1 MSPEPAARGLHVLLM
16 PAYYPSAEQPV
27 AGLFMLD
34 LAGAISLRNTV
45 TVLAPTSAGSPQEEV
60 SAGIR
65 TIRVPLRNGAVN
77 PAHRLVALN
86 ATVSRLRREG
96 TPVDVIHGHYFSTGL
111 LAALVGGVRRL
122 PVVVTEN
129 LSLSLTGEL
138 SRARIRAA
146 RFTYRRA
153 ARVLPDSPL
162 QERRLR
168 SMQPAGRYEVVP
180 EVVDIDS
187 FAAARRGTHTAP
199 GRHILAVSNLIPRK
213 GLTDL
218 LEAVRLLAADGRDV
232 ALTVVGEGEGRP
244 ALEAQAEG
252 LPVVF
257 AGARSRAEV
266 VGLLETADVFA
277 MPTLADPFGISP
289 VEAAAAG
296 VPVVVSNAAGCAEL
310 IEPLGARVIPPADP
324 RALRRA
330 LADALDGRVA
340 FGPGTAEALRSYC
353 SPTAVGERL
362 DSIYRSLVDGATA
375 G

>member
-1 MSPEPAARGLHVLLM
+1 MHVLLM
-16 PAYYPSAEQPV
+16 PAYYPSPEQPV
-27 AGLFMLD
+27 AGLFMRD
-34 LAGAISLRNTV
+34 LARAVSIRNTV
-45 TVLAPTSAGSPQEEV
+45 TVLAPASAGSPQEEI

-65 TIRVPLRNGAVN
+65 TIHLPFPRGAVN
-77 PAHRLVALN
+77 SGQRLFALN

-111 LAALVGGVRRL
+111 LAVLVGGARRL

-146 RFTYRRA
+146 RFTYHRA
-153 ARVLPDSPL
+153 ARVLPVSPL
-162 QERRLR
+162 LERHLR
-168 SMQPAGRYEVVP
+168 SVAPAGRYEVVP
-180 EVVDIDS
+180 DVVDIDS
-187 FAAARRGTHTAP
+187 FAAARRGTYAAS

-218 LEAVRLLAADGRDV
+218 LEAVGLLVAEGRDV
-232 ALTVVGEGEGRP
+232 ALTVVGDGEHRP

-252 LPVVF
+252 LPVAF
-257 AGARSRAEV
+257 AGPRSRAEI

-277 MPTLADPFGISP
+277 MPTLADPFGISA

-296 VPVVVSNAAGCAEL
+296 VPVVVSKAAGCAEL
-310 IEPLGARVIPPADP
+310 IEPLGARVVPPADP
-324 RALRRA
+324 RALRGA

-340 FGPGTAEALRSYC
+340 FGSGTAEALRSYC
-353 SPTAVGERL
+353 SPNAVGERL
-362 DSIYRSLVDGATA
+362 DSIYRSLFDGATA